1 MPEKDNKPLTIR
13 FAGRDIDA
21 RDFVDLARSK
31 VIEWMDYQ
39 QL

>member
-21 RDFVDLARSK
+21 HDFVDLAKSK
-31 VIEWMDYQ
+31 AIKWMDYQ